1 MKVNYDGHEHEHE
14 LEPAYGL
21 PEALPA
27 HERVLWQGSPDWR
40 DLARRVFFV
49 RTLTIYFVAI
59 LAIRAALVLID
70 GGTGMAA
77 LKAVLLVA
85 PLAVLAIGTVLGLAV
100 MSARTTVY
108 TITDKRVV
116 MRLGIVLGV
125 TFNLPFARI
134 ATAGFHDAGHGI
146 GDITLALAG
155 TDRIALFHL
164 WPHARPWRLA
174 QPEPM
179 LRCVP
184 EVQAVGQ
191 LLARA
196 WSAST
201 GVAVG
206 VVAQSAES
214 VQPSALARPAPA
226 HATPSATGWVSRA
239 DSGLTQGA

>member
-1 MKVNYDGHEHEHE
+1 MKVHYDGHEHEHE

-21 PEALPA
+21 PEVLPA
-27 HERVLWQGSPDWR
+27 NEQVLWQGSPDWR

-49 RTLTIYFVAI
+49 RTLTVYFAVI
-59 LAIRAALVLID
+59 LAIRAGLVLVD
-70 GGTGMAA
+70 GGTALAA
-77 LKAVLLVA
+77 LKALMLVA

-100 MSARTTVY
+100 MSAKTTVY

-116 MRLGIVLGV
+116 MRIGIVLGV
-125 TFNLPFARI
+125 TFNLPFGRI
-134 ATAGFHDAGHGI
+134 ASAGFHDAGHGI

-155 TDRIALFHL
+155 SDRIALFHL
-164 WPHARPWRLA
+164 WPHSRPWRLA

-179 LRCVP
+179 LRSVS

-201 GVAVG
+201 GVNVPATSVE
-206 VVAQSAES
+206 AET
-214 VQPSALARPAPA
+214 PAGLARPVAAPSTGSA
-226 HATPSATGWVSRA
+226 HGRWGRRA
-239 DSGLTQGA
+239 GSGLTQGA

>member
-21 PEALPA
+21 PEVLPA

-40 DLARRVFFV
+40 SLARRVFFA
-49 RTLTIYFVAI
+49 RKLTIYFAAI
-59 LAIRAALVLID
+59 LAIRAALVLLD
-70 GGTGMAA
+70 GGTSMAA
-77 LKAVLLVA
+77 AKAVLMVA
-85 PLAVLAIGTVLGLAV
+85 PLAVLAIGTALGLAI

-116 MRLGIVLGV
+116 MRIGIVLGV
-125 TFNLPFARI
+125 TFNLPFGRI
-134 ATAGFHDAGHGI
+134 ATAGFHDAGNGI

-184 EVQAVGQ
+184 DVQAVGQ

-201 GVAVG
+201 GLALGTTAVH
-206 VVAQSAES
+206 A
-214 VQPSALARPAPA
+214 APTA
-226 HATPSATGWVSRA
+226 PGRWGRRAT
-239 DSGLTQGA
+239 DSGLTQSA